1 MIELIAVLRIVAN
14 ISLEM
19 ASSELWMISMVTGSK
34 LAFPFIV
41 QPRSARSRAPSQRWI
56 SIWRLP
62 YSSTRSPWPGG
73 STVTLSAPSTIA
85 GPRISAMAPNSG

>member
-34 LAFPFIV
+34 LAFRFIV
-41 QPRSARSRAPSQRWI
+41 QPRPARSTVSVGSRYGDCRIRPRAVRG
-56 SIWRLP
+56 
-62 YSSTRSPWPGG
+62 PGA
-73 STVTLSAPSTIA
+73 AP
-85 GPRISAMAPNSG
+85 